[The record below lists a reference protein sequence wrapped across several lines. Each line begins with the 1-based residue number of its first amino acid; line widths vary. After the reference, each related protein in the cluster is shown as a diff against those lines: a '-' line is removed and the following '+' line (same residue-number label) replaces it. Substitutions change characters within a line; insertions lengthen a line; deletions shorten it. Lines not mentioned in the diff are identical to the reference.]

1 MTARGLQLS
10 SYDLKCLVCIAQ
22 RYPARY
28 LIVVVRVF
36 TRHTLVWKSFS
47 LSGYI
52 YGYVGDVDTDRRE
65 MLHDGT

>member
-28 LIVVVRVF
+28 LIVVVHVF